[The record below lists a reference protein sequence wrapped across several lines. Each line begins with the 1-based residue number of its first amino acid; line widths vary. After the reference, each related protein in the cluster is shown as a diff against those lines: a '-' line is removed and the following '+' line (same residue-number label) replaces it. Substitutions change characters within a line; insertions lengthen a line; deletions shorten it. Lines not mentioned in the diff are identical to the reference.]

1 MKLVSPHRAAVR
13 LLAVIA
19 LLAAPLQA
27 PAAELP
33 PAAGPPPAVEQQ
45 ASYTSVAG
53 SKVWLGRNAEFE
65 EFLKAA
71 PIERLDEIPVGV
83 TKPRRAFFAPGGVAA
98 SAIVKKL
105 RPGRQQ
111 GYWES
116 YKSEIAAY
124 ELDKLLGMDMVP
136 VTVERRVEGTLMS
149 AQLWVNDCEWLRKL
163 EGKSSPDV
171 NGWNRQV
178 YRHRVFD
185 NLIANIDRNAGN
197 LLVDPEWNL
206 ILVDH
211 SRAFTND
218 MAMPF
223 EKQMTRVD
231 RPLFEKLR
239 TLDFPTLKAR
249 LGQWVLGDGAIRAL
263 LKRRDRIVRQLEALA
278 AEKGEAQVF
287 VP

>member
-1 MKLVSPHRAAVR
+1 MKLLVVA
-13 LLAVIA
+13 A
-19 LLAAPLQA
+19 LLSAPLQA
-27 PAAELP
+27 PAVGTPVARP
-33 PAAGPPPAVEQQ
+33 ASYVPAAGA
-45 ASYTSVAG
+45 
-53 SKVWLGRNAEFE
+53 KVWLGRHAEFE
-65 EFLKAA
+65 EYLRSA
-71 PIERLDEIPVGV
+71 PIEKLDDIPVGV
-83 TKPRRAFFAPGGVAA
+83 TKPRRAFFGPGGVAA
-98 SAIVKKL
+98 SAIVKNL

-124 ELDKLLGMDMVP
+124 ELDKLLGLDMVP
-136 VTVERRVEGTLMS
+136 VTVERRVQGTLMS

-211 SRAFTND
+211 SRAFTGEVVL
-218 MAMPF
+218 PF
-223 EKQMTRVD
+223 EKQMTRID
-231 RPLFEKLR
+231 RPLFEKLQA
-239 TLDFPTLKAR
+239 LDFPTLKAC

-263 LKRRDRIVRQLEALA
+263 LKRRDRIVQRFQALA
-278 AEKGEAQVF
+278 AEKGEAAVF
-287 VP
+287 VE

>member
-1 MKLVSPHRAAVR
+1 MKVLVVA
-13 LLAVIA
+13 A
-19 LLAAPLQA
+19 LLFAPLQI
-27 PAAELP
+27 
-33 PAAGPPPAVEQQ
+33 PAVGRP
-45 ASYTSVAG
+45 ATSEAAYVPTVG

-65 EFLKAA
+65 EYLTNA
-71 PIERLDEIPVGV
+71 PIDRLDDIPVGV
-83 TKPRRAFFAPGGVAA
+83 TKPRRAFFLPGGLAG
-98 SAIVKKL
+98 SAIVKNL

-136 VTVERRVEGTLMS
+136 VTVERRVQGTLMS

-163 EGKSSPDV
+163 AGKSSPDV
-171 NGWNRQV
+171 AGWNRQV

-211 SRAFTND
+211 SRAFTGEVVL
-218 MAMPF
+218 PF
-223 EKQMTRVD
+223 EKQMTRID
-231 RPLFEKLR
+231 RPLFEKLQA
-239 TLDFPTLKAR
+239 LDFPTLKAC
-249 LGQWVLGDGAIRAL
+249 LGKWVLGDGAIRAL
-263 LKRRDRIVRQLEALA
+263 LKRRDRIVRHFESLA
-278 AEKGEAQVF
+278 AEKGEAAVF
-287 VP
+287 VE